1 METWQINL
9 SLLPSIAVILTSAN
23 RMALGLTDEIN
34 VRLLSNAE
42 AFSEILPL
50 KIKQLKRLSIA
61 ILLMYNSLGL
71 LVLNA
76 ILVGLEIVPE
86 QYGKFLIFFA
96 ILIFFVAIHFK
107 IQFSWNAYFIRQ
119 KQFEKFIQSKNK

>member
-1 METWQINL
+1 METWQLNL
-9 SLLPSIAVILTSAN
+9 SLIPSIAVILTSAN
-23 RMALGLTDEIN
+23 RLTLGLTDEIN
-34 VRLLSNAE
+34 GRLLSNAE
-42 AFSEILPL
+42 TYSEILPL

-61 ILLMYNSLGL
+61 VLLMYNSLGL

-86 QYGKFLIFFA
+86 RYGKILIFFA

-107 IQFSWNAYFIRQ
+107 IRFSWNAYFIRQ
-119 KQFEKFIQSKNK
+119 KQFEKFIQNKSK